1 MSKLS
6 KQQIITNLIEIYGSD
21 IKVRNY
27 LIPQIKE
34 EIAREEVM
42 LGLPNKAVANLDF
55 TFVNL
60 PESQRTTEVYFQ
72 RLMEIYYS
80 NKGNKWLREVYKSNI
95 TKLATTN

>member
-27 LIPQIKE
+27 LIPQIKA